1 MPITKI
7 LKTPIGV
14 DATHFVADT
23 LTYDLVNN
31 KGKVLVHCFVNATA
45 DKPIHQ
51 LFVDV
56 VAPLPITAKM
66 IEDAVNAIPENVVE

>member
-23 LTYDLVNN
+23 LTYDLINN
-31 KGKVLVHCFVNATA
+31 KGKVLVHCYVNATA

-56 VAPLPITAKM
+56 VASLPITATM
-66 IEDAVNAIPENVVE
+66 IEAVVNDIPGIVVE